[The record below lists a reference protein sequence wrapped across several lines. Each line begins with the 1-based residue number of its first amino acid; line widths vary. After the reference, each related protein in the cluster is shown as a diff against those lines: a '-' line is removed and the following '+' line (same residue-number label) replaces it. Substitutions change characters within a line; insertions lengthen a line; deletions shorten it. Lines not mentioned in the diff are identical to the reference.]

1 MSLPFRGVGTCAWEE
16 RFSLL
21 YQLLKSNFHSQ
32 LWSCLF
38 LPLVLSGLVHGFE
51 SLLLSLHTF
60 VVVGLLMSG
69 ALVLKSDI

>member
-1 MSLPFRGVGTCAWEE
+1 MSCIISAVWGVGIWVILTVAEKG
-16 RFSLL
+16 FF
-21 YQLLKSNFHSQ
+21 KSPTH
-32 LWSCLF
+32 WICLF